1 MARLEIV
8 GRKSVVVV
16 VVLLESLCCRV
27 QAIISAPRAR
37 RSREISTFLVTFA
50 KAGIV
55 EARLVS
61 RSGRRAAAASF
72 SSALDFES
80 GSVTTARACQNNAS
94 WMYPV
99 LPPASR
105 VAWPLS
111 SMLLSM
117 RRARSCGDDDADG
130 DGVEDPLTASRAA
143 RMAAV
148 ICFARMM
155 MEVYVVSDGCRCVH
169 VVLRFG

>member
-1 MARLEIV
+1 MVRLEIV
-8 GRKSVVVV
+8 GRKLV

-37 RSREISTFLVTFA
+37 RSSEISTSLVTFA
-50 KAGIV
+50 KAGMV

-61 RSGRRAAAASF
+61 SKGRRAAAASLWF
-72 SSALDFES
+72 ALDFES
-80 GSVTTARACQNNAS
+80 GAVTTARACQNNAS

-117 RRARSCGDDDADG
+117 RRARSWGDEDRGGDG
-130 DGVEDPLTASRAA
+130 DEDPLTAWRAA

-155 MEVYVVSDGCRCVH
+155 MMDVYVLRDRCSVYAL
-169 VVLRFG
+169 VFRSG